1 MPYSLSY
8 ANLTT
13 AVRDYTEVS
22 STVLTQTLID
32 QMIANAE
39 QRIWL
44 DVPVDSNRKV
54 SQGAGLAVDDN
65 TINVPAGCVFVRG
78 VEVFNSTSD
87 TDGAGTWLIKKDQT
101 YLTEYVNR
109 LYGPEGD
116 LAATATTQDVTGF
129 PKYYAMFGG
138 ATSMGST
145 TSGGLYIAPTPDQA
159 YMFRIYYD
167 HMPTQLSSATATTYL
182 TDYFPQGLLYACL
195 VEAYGFLKGPMEML
209 TYYEQRY
216 KQEVDKFGLEQIG
229 RRRRGDYTSGTI
241 RIPMNTPSTTD
252 SGLVK

>member
-1 MPYSLSY
+1 MAGYTLS
-8 ANLTT
+8 ALEDDI
-13 AVRDYTEVS
+13 RSYTEVS
-22 STVLTQTLID
+22 STVLTGAILSRFIE
-32 QMIANAE
+32 NAE

-44 DVPVDSNRKV
+44 DIPIDAYRKV

-101 YLTEYVNR
+101 YLTEYVDR
-109 LYGPEGD
+109 LYGPEGN
-116 LAATATTQDVTGF
+116 LAATATAQDVTGF

-138 ATSMGST
+138 ATAMSST

-167 HMPTQLSSATATTYL
+167 LMPTTLVTKTSGTYVSQ
-182 TDYFPQGLLYACL
+182 YFPQGLLYATL
-195 VEAYGFLKGPMEML
+195 VEAYGFLKGPMDML
-209 TYYEQRY
+209 TLYENKY
-216 KQEVDKFGLEQIG
+216 KQEVAKFAGVQIG
-229 RRRRGDYTSGTI
+229 RRRRDDYTDGTV
-241 RIPMNTPSTTD
+241 RIPIKSPSP
-252 SGLVK
+252 